1 MEVLSRQTYVETGKS
16 FPKLFM
22 TAKQLSEYE
31 GHKENYYRTIFRE
44 IDDQI
49 KDGRY
54 SATSMGDGDPRSVNY
69 YVYRDYITNRR
80 KLKDK
85 NLRKH
90 VKPFNPAEIAAIC
103 PLVREVVVVSEI

>member
-90 VKPFNPAEIAAIC
+90 VKPFNPAEIAVIC

>member
-1 MEVLSRQTYVETGKS
+1 MEIMSRKTYVETGKS
-16 FPKLFM
+16 YPRLFM

-44 IDDQI
+44 IDVQI

-54 SATSMGDGDPRSVNY
+54 SETAMGDGDPRSVNY

-85 NLRKH
+85 NLGKH
-90 VKPFNPAEIAAIC
+90 VKPFNPAEIAVIC

>member
-1 MEVLSRQTYVETGKS
+1 
-16 FPKLFM
+16 M

-90 VKPFNPAEIAAIC
+90 VKPFNPAEIAVIC

>member
-1 MEVLSRQTYVETGKS
+1 MEIMSRKIYVETGKS
-16 FPKLFM
+16 YPRLFM

-54 SATSMGDGDPRSVNY
+54 SETAMGDGDPRSVNY

-80 KLKDK
+80 KLKDR
-85 NLRKH
+85 NLKKH
-90 VKPFNPAEIAAIC
+90 VKSFNPAEIAAIC

>member
-1 MEVLSRQTYVETGKS
+1 MEVLSRKIYIETGKS
-16 FPKLFM
+16 FPRLFM

-44 IDDQI
+44 IDGQI
-49 KDGRY
+49 KEGRY
-54 SATSMGDGDPRSVNY
+54 FKTAMGNGDPRSVNY

-80 KLKDK
+80 QLKDR
-85 NLRKH
+85 NLRKY

-103 PLVREVVVVSEI
+103 PLVREVVIVSDM

>member
-1 MEVLSRQTYVETGKS
+1 MEIMSRKTYVETGKS
-16 FPKLFM
+16 YPRLFM

-90 VKPFNPAEIAAIC
+90 VKPFNPAEIAVIC

>member
-1 MEVLSRQTYVETGKS
+1 MEVLSRKTYVETGKS

-44 IDDQI
+44 IDEQI

-54 SATSMGDGDPRSVNY
+54 SETAMGDGDPQKRE
-69 YVYRDYITNRR
+69 
-80 KLKDK
+80 L
-85 NLRKH
+85 LRIPGLHNQPQKTKRQ
-90 VKPFNPAEIAAIC
+90 KPEKAC
-103 PLVREVVVVSEI
+103 

>member
-1 MEVLSRQTYVETGKS
+1 MEVLSRKTYVETGKS

-44 IDDQI
+44 IDKQI
-49 KDGRY
+49 EDGRY
-54 SATSMGDGDPRSVNY
+54 SETAMGDGDPRSVNY

-90 VKPFNPAEIAAIC
+90 VKPFNPAEIAVIC
-103 PLVREVVVVSEI
+103 PLVREVVVVSEM

>member
-1 MEVLSRQTYVETGKS
+1 MEVLSRNTYVEMGKS

-44 IDDQI
+44 IDVQI

-54 SATSMGDGDPRSVNY
+54 SETAMGDGDPRSVNY

-90 VKPFNPAEIAAIC
+90 VKPFNPAEIAVIC

>member
-85 NLRKH
+85 NLKKH

>member
-31 GHKENYYRTIFRE
+31 GHKENYYRIIFRE
-44 IDDQI
+44 IDSQI

-54 SATSMGDGDPRSVNY
+54 SETAMGDGDPRSVNY

-90 VKPFNPAEIAAIC
+90 VKPFNPAEIAVIC

>member
-31 GHKENYYRTIFRE
+31 GHKENYYRIIFRE
-44 IDDQI
+44 IDSQI

-54 SATSMGDGDPRSVNY
+54 SETAMGDGDPRSVNY

-85 NLRKH
+85 NLKKH
-90 VKPFNPAEIAAIC
+90 VKPFNPAEIAVIC

>member
-1 MEVLSRQTYVETGKS
+1 MEIMSRKTYVETGKS
-16 FPKLFM
+16 YPRLFM

-85 NLRKH
+85 NLKKH
-90 VKPFNPAEIAAIC
+90 VKPFNPAEIAVIC

>member
-1 MEVLSRQTYVETGKS
+1 MEVLSRKTYVETGKS

-90 VKPFNPAEIAAIC
+90 VKPFNPAEIAVIC